1 MSVANS
7 LTNIASRL
15 SSVLSNINTKLTAKG
30 SSNADTLSDVPA
42 KIEAISQ
49 GVDTSDAT
57 AAAGDIL
64 AGKTAYVNGSKVT
77 GNIPTKTSSDLVA
90 NGATVTVPKGYF
102 AAQTEQSVA
111 TVAQATPSIFVNSN
125 TGQIKA
131 SCTQSSGYVSGGTK
145 SDDYNLPTD
154 SGGTITPGTSQKT
167 AVSAGK
173 YTTGTT
179 YVAGDSN
186 LVASNIKKGVSIF
199 GINGNHETQINA
211 TGKIGNIYTGTCNNS
226 GNFEFNINT
235 TNLIGFVL
243 FFNQASPPNSTVSKV
258 SSIFSN
264 RESSTTY
271 YTNVFIND
279 VDDAECELVTSG
291 NLSVTYNASGIT
303 ISNNNSYPPYFSK
316 SAYTVIPFY
325 KA

>member
-77 GNIPTKTSSDLVA
+77 GNIPTKTSSDLTA

-145 SDDYNLPTD
+145 SDEYNLSTD
-154 SGGTITPGTSQKT
+154 SGGTITPGTAQKT
-167 AVSAGK
+167 AVAAGK
-173 YTTGTT
+173 YTTGAT

-199 GINGNHETQINA
+199 GVAGSLESGGNSTSGTADNKATKLLFNAPSNWKKVAFVINKTTGGSVNHLSKQYAETIVCGFWDKEANAGRIIGAAEDAVYFNGNYFTFTE
-211 TGKIGNIYTGTCNNS
+211 S
-226 GNFEFNINT
+226 GSGDTVTLAFTITSANGLREFRT
-235 TNLIGFVL
+235 THDCV
-243 FFNQASPPNSTVSKV
+243 
-258 SSIFSN
+258 
-264 RESSTTY
+264 Y
-271 YTNVFIND
+271 Y
-279 VDDAECELVTSG
+279 
-291 NLSVTYNASGIT
+291 Y
-303 ISNNNSYPPYFSK
+303 Y
-316 SAYTVIPFY
+316 VIC
-325 KA
+325 